1 MGCAAA
7 ASEVRAQ
14 QMKKWIAGARLPT
27 LPAAIVPVLVGTAAA
42 GEPYRFD
49 RALLAVIVAL
59 GIQIGCNY
67 ANDYSDGIRG
77 TDKHRTGPM
86 RLVASGAAT
95 PAAVLR
101 AAIIS
106 FAFAAAVG
114 IWLSLQVD
122 PRLIAVGF
130 ASIAAA
136 WLYTGGPKPYG
147 YFGYGEAIC
156 FVFFGLVGTLGSTY
170 VQHGSFTLI
179 SLLASLA
186 VGSLTTA
193 LLVANNL
200 RDIPGDRASGKRT
213 LAVKIGDR
221 ATRQLYL
228 ALLAAAALATL
239 GIGVSRPVALIALIA
254 AAAAVRPIAVIR
266 SGATGKALVPVLIDT
281 GRMELAF
288 GVLFFVS
295 LSLS

>member
-1 MGCAAA
+1 MN
-7 ASEVRAQ
+7 
-14 QMKKWIAGARLPT
+14 KWIAGARLPT

-42 GEPYRFD
+42 GEPYRLD
-49 RALLAVIVAL
+49 RAALAAIVAL

-86 RLVASGAAT
+86 RLVASGAAS

-101 AAIIS
+101 AAMI
-106 FAFAAAVG
+106 AFALAAVVG
-114 IWLSLQVD
+114 IWLSMQVD
-122 PRLIAVGF
+122 PRLIVVGF
-130 ASIAAA
+130 AAIAAA
-136 WLYTGGPKPYG
+136 WFYTGGSKPYG
-147 YFGYGEAIC
+147 YFGYGEAVC
-156 FVFFGLVGTLGSTY
+156 FVFFGLVGTLGSTF

-179 SLLASLA
+179 SALASLA

-200 RDIPGDRASGKRT
+200 RDIPGDRASGKLT

-228 ALLAAAALATL
+228 ALLAAAAVATL
-239 GIGVSRPVALIALIA
+239 AIGIHRPVALVALIA
-254 AAAAVRPIAVIR
+254 AAAAVRPIHVIR

-295 LSLS
+295 LSLSQ